1 VRLHKIKR
9 GPEAEGDCI
18 LKHKL
23 IIDGNAVYEIDDD
36 CLACLQAEEQWEEK
50 REAETRNGERR
61 LSYPPYGKTEK
72 SREK

>member
-1 VRLHKIKR
+1 M
-9 GPEAEGDCI
+9 
-18 LKHKL
+18 KHKL

-50 REAETRNGERR
+50 REAETRHGERR